1 MTPRFA
7 RKGRI
12 VLGMRWLLVVFVALV
27 GLVALMLPEIERS
40 FIYFP
45 SRELVATPADVGL
58 SYDDVRFQ
66 ASDGTR
72 LHGWFV
78 DGERDLALLWIPGNA
93 GNISHCVELLRRLHD
108 ELAVSILL
116 FDYRGY
122 GASEGRPSERGTY
135 LDAQAALGALAE
147 QPGVRRDRI
156 VYFGQSLG
164 AANAVHLS
172 TRHRPL
178 GLILES
184 PFTSIRAMAAVH
196 YRFHPLRPFVRTR
209 YDSLAKIGSV
219 DAPLLVVHG
228 ERDEIAPAWMGR
240 KLYEAAPGPKRL
252 YIVPGAGHNDVQGVG
267 GPGYDDVLR
276 TFLDRLGA

>member
-1 MTPRFA
+1 
-7 RKGRI
+7 
-12 VLGMRWLLVVFVALV
+12 MRRLLVVFVVLV
-27 GLVALMLPEIERS
+27 GLVAFMLPAVERS

-45 SRELVATPADVGL
+45 SRKLVATPADVGL
-58 SYDDVRFQ
+58 SYEDVRFR

-78 DGERDLALLWIPGNA
+78 EGERDLALLWLPGNA
-93 GNISHCVELLRRLHD
+93 GNISHRVELLRRLHD
-108 ELAVSILL
+108 ELGVSILL

-122 GASEGRPSERGTY
+122 GASGGQPSERGTY
-135 LDAQAALGALAE
+135 LDARAALEALAD
-147 QPGVRRDRI
+147 QPGVRCDRI

-164 AANAVHLS
+164 AGIAVELS
-172 TRHRPL
+172 TRSRPL

-209 YDSLAKIGSV
+209 YDSLARIGNV

-240 KLYEAAPGPKRL
+240 RLYDAAPGPKQL
-252 YIVPGAGHNDVQGVG
+252 HIVPGAGHNDVQGVG
-267 GPGYDDVLR
+267 GPDYDDVLR
-276 TFLDRLGA
+276 SFLGRLGA